1 VERITP
7 AETYRRILD
16 ARLADLH
23 TALPGRVRSYDAAT
37 QTADIEPMIKRGVP
51 TGGEEDEVV
60 LETLP
65 VLPSVPVLFP
75 SGGQC
80 FVTFPLSVGD
90 PVLLVFSERDT
101 SQFRATGAV
110 SDPGVPTMHGL
121 SGAVAIPCAFGPRSA
136 AMSGV
141 SSTDLVLGRQ
151 SGLANITIKSGT
163 AEVGGSSDA
172 AALASMVNR
181 IVAAIRTAAITP
193 AADGGLSFK
202 TGLIAALDAPGA
214 WASSASARLKVGG

>member
-1 VERITP
+1 MERITP
-7 AETYRRILD
+7 AETLRRVLD

-23 TALPGRVRSYDAAT
+23 TALPGRVRAYDAAT

-51 TGGEEDEVV
+51 TGGEEDEVA

-80 FVTFPLSVGD
+80 FVTFPLAVGD

-136 AMSGV
+136 ALTGV
-141 SSTDLVLGRQ
+141 SSTDLVVGRQ
-151 SGLANITIKSGT
+151 GGLANLTIKSGT
-163 AEVGGSSDA
+163 AEVGGSSDS
-172 AALASMVNR
+172 AALASRVKALEAK
-181 IVAAIRTAAITP
+181 IITHTHP
-193 AADGGLSFK
+193 TPSG
-202 TGLIAALDAPGA
+202 
-214 WASSASARLKVGG
+214 ASSVSTELAPSSYTPQNFASALLKVGS

>member
-1 VERITP
+1 MAERITP

-16 ARLADLH
+16 ARLTDLH
-23 TALPGRVRSYDAAT
+23 TALPGRVQSYDAAT

-51 TGGEEDEVV
+51 TGGEEDEVA

-65 VLPSVPVLFP
+65 VLPSVPILFP

-80 FVTFPLSVGD
+80 FVTLPLAVGD
-90 PVLLVFSERDT
+90 PVLIVFCERDT
-101 SQFRATGAV
+101 SQFRGTGAV

-141 SSTDLVLGRQ
+141 STADMVLGRAN
-151 SGLANITIKSGT
+151 GLANITVKS
-163 AEVGGSSDA
+163 ARVEVGGSSDA
-172 AALASMVNR
+172 AALASRVKALETAFLSHTHGGVTTGSGSTLSQTTVPPY
-181 IVAAIRTAAITP
+181 VAQTF
-193 AADGGLSFK
+193 D
-202 TGLIAALDAPGA
+202 
-214 WASSASARLKVGG
+214 SARLKVGG

>member
-1 VERITP
+1 MERITP

-16 ARLADLH
+16 ARLTDLH

-51 TGGEEDEVV
+51 TGGEEDDVV
-60 LETLP
+60 LEALP

-80 FVTFPLSVGD
+80 FVTFPLAVGD

-101 SQFRATGAV
+101 SHYRATGAV
-110 SDPGVPTMHGL
+110 ADPGVPTMHGL

-141 SSTDLVLGRQ
+141 SSTDMVMGRVN
-151 SGLANITIKSGT
+151 GLANITIKSGT
-163 AEVGGSSDA
+163 AEVGGSSDS
-172 AALASMVNR
+172 AALASRVSQLETW
-181 IVAAIRTAAITP
+181 VITHTHP
-193 AADGGLSFK
+193 VVLTPSPLAQ
-202 TGLIAALDAPGA
+202 
-214 WASSASARLKVGG
+214 SSSPPLTPINYGSTRLKVGG

>member
-1 VERITP
+1 MERITP

-16 ARLADLH
+16 ARLTDLH

-37 QTADIEPMIKRGVP
+37 QTADVEPMIKRGVP
-51 TGGEEDEVV
+51 TGGEEDEVA
-60 LETLP
+60 LEALP

-80 FVTFPLSVGD
+80 FVTFPLAVGD

-101 SQFRATGAV
+101 SHYRATGAV
-110 SDPGVPTMHGL
+110 ADPGVPTMHGL

-141 SSTDLVLGRQ
+141 SSTDLVVGRAN
-151 SGLANITIKSGT
+151 GLANITVKAGT
-163 AEVGGSSDA
+163 AEVGGASDS
-172 AALASMVNR
+172 AALASR
-181 IVAAIRTAAITP
+181 VAALETAISAHTH
-193 AADGGLSFK
+193 GGVT
-202 TGLIAALDAPGA
+202 TGVGSTAVPTWVPPGNYG
-214 WASSASARLKVGG
+214 SARLKVGG

>member
-1 VERITP
+1 MERITP
-7 AETYRRILD
+7 AETLRRVLD

-23 TALPGRVRSYDAAT
+23 TALPGRVRAYDAAT

-51 TGGEEDEVV
+51 TGGEEDEVA

-80 FVTFPLSVGD
+80 FVTFPLAVGD

-101 SQFRATGAV
+101 NQFRATGAV

-141 SSTDLVLGRQ
+141 NSTDLVVGRQ
-151 SGLANITIKSGT
+151 GGLANLTIKSGT
-163 AEVGGSSDA
+163 AEVGGAADA
-172 AALASMVNR
+172 VALASRVKSLETAFLSHTHGG
-181 IVAAIRTAAITP
+181 VTTGAGSTATQTTVPPYAAQTF
-193 AADGGLSFK
+193 D
-202 TGLIAALDAPGA
+202 
-214 WASSASARLKVGG
+214 SARLKVGG

>member
-1 VERITP
+1 MERITP
-7 AETYRRILD
+7 AETLRRVLD
-16 ARLADLH
+16 ARLTDLH

-60 LETLP
+60 LEALP

-80 FVTFPLSVGD
+80 FVTFPLAVGD
-90 PVLLVFSERDT
+90 PVLIVFSERDT
-101 SQFRATGAV
+101 SHYRATGAV
-110 SDPGVPTMHGL
+110 ADPGVPTMHGL

-141 SSTDLVLGRQ
+141 SSADLVVGRVN
-151 SGLANITIKSGT
+151 GLANLTIKSGS
-163 AEVGGSSDA
+163 AEFGGSSDSV
-172 AALASMVNR
+172 ALASRVKTLETAFR
-181 IVAAIRTAAITP
+181 THTHGGVTTGIGSTATQTTVPPYAAQ
-193 AADGGLSFK
+193 DF
-202 TGLIAALDAPGA
+202 
-214 WASSASARLKVGG
+214 ASSRLKVSG

>member
-1 VERITP
+1 MERITP
-7 AETYRRILD
+7 AETLRRVLD

-23 TALPGRVRSYDAAT
+23 TALPGRVRAYDAAT

-51 TGGEEDEVV
+51 TGGEEDEVA

-80 FVTFPLSVGD
+80 FVTFPLAVGD

-141 SSTDLVLGRQ
+141 SSTDLVVGRQ
-151 SGLANITIKSGT
+151 GGLANLTIKSGT
-163 AEVGGSSDA
+163 AEVGGAADS
-172 AALASMVNR
+172 AALASRVKALEAK
-181 IVAAIRTAAITP
+181 IIAHKHPTP
-193 AADGGLSFK
+193 SGTSSVSTELAPLSYTPQNF
-202 TGLIAALDAPGA
+202 
-214 WASSASARLKVGG
+214 ASTLLKVGS

>member
-1 VERITP
+1 MAERITP

-16 ARLADLH
+16 ARLMDLH
-23 TALPGRVRSYDAAT
+23 TALPGRVQSYDAAT

-51 TGGEEDEVV
+51 TGGEEDEVA

-80 FVTFPLSVGD
+80 FVTFPLAVGD
-90 PVLLVFSERDT
+90 PVLLVFCERDT
-101 SQFRATGAV
+101 SQFRGTGAV

-141 SSTDLVLGRQ
+141 STTDLVLGRKNGQ
-151 SGLANITIKSGT
+151 ANITVKSGT
-163 AEVGGSSDA
+163 TEVGGSSDS
-172 AALASMVNR
+172 AALASR
-181 IVAAIRTAAITP
+181 VAALETAISAHTHLYNP
-193 AADGGLSFK
+193 G
-202 TGLIAALDAPGA
+202 PGA
-214 WASSASARLKVGG
+214 PTASATPTWVPPGSYGSARLKVGG

>member
-1 VERITP
+1 MERITP

-16 ARLADLH
+16 ARLTDLH
-23 TALPGRVRSYDAAT
+23 TALPGRVRAYDAAT

-51 TGGEEDEVV
+51 TGGEEDEVA
-60 LETLP
+60 LEALP

-80 FVTFPLSVGD
+80 FVTFPLAVGD

-101 SQFRATGAV
+101 SHYRATGAV
-110 SDPGVPTMHGL
+110 ADPGVPTMHGL

-141 SSTDLVLGRQ
+141 SATDLVVGRAN
-151 SGLANITIKSGT
+151 GLANITVKAGT
-163 AEVGGSSDA
+163 TEVGGSTHPVPLDTSLQA
-172 AALASMVNR
+172 ELTKIA
-181 IVAAIRTAAITP
+181 TAFSTFVP
-193 AADGGLSFK
+193 GSGGANFPNPYGGPTNPKGS
-202 TGLIAALDAPGA
+202 T
-214 WASSASARLKVGG
+214 ASSRLKVGG

>member
-1 VERITP
+1 MERITP
-7 AETYRRILD
+7 AETLRRVLD
-16 ARLADLH
+16 ARLSDLH
-23 TALPGRVRSYDAAT
+23 TALPGRVRSYDST
-37 QTADIEPMIKRGVP
+37 SQTADIEPMIKRGVP

-65 VLPSVPVLFP
+65 VLPSVPILFP

-80 FVTFPLSVGD
+80 FVTFPLAVGD

-101 SQFRATGAV
+101 SHYRATGAV

-141 SSTDLVLGRQ
+141 SSTDLVVGRAN
-151 SGLANITIKSGT
+151 GLANITVKSGT
-163 AEVGGSSDA
+163 TEVGGSSDS
-172 AALASMVNR
+172 AALASRVKTLETAFR
-181 IVAAIRTAAITP
+181 THTHGGVTTGTGSTATQTTVPPYAAQ
-193 AADGGLSFK
+193 DF
-202 TGLIAALDAPGA
+202 
-214 WASSASARLKVGG
+214 ASARLKVGG

>member
-1 VERITP
+1 MERITP

-23 TALPGRVRSYDAAT
+23 TALPGRVRSYDATT

-80 FVTFPLSVGD
+80 FVTFPLTVGD

-141 SSTDLVLGRQ
+141 SSTDLVVGRTN
-151 SGLANITIKSGT
+151 GLANLTIKSGT
-163 AEVGGSSDA
+163 AEVGGSSDS
-172 AALASMVNR
+172 AALASRVK
-181 IVAAIRTAAITP
+181 ALETAISSHTHLYNPGPGSPTASATP
-193 AADGGLSFK
+193 
-202 TGLIAALDAPGA
+202 TWVPPGNYG
-214 WASSASARLKVGG
+214 SARLKVGG

>member
-1 VERITP
+1 MERITP
-7 AETYRRILD
+7 AETLRRVLD

-23 TALPGRVRSYDAAT
+23 TALPGRVRAYDAAT

-51 TGGEEDEVV
+51 TGGEEDEVA

-80 FVTFPLSVGD
+80 FVTFPLAVGD
-90 PVLLVFSERDT
+90 PVLLVFSERET

-136 AMSGV
+136 ALTGV
-141 SSTDLVLGRQ
+141 NSTDLVVGRQ
-151 SGLANITIKSGT
+151 GGLANLTIKSGT
-163 AEVGGSSDA
+163 AEVGGASDS
-172 AALASMVNR
+172 AALASR
-181 IVAAIRTAAITP
+181 VAALETAIGSHTHLYNP
-193 AADGGLSFK
+193 G
-202 TGLIAALDAPGA
+202 PGA
-214 WASSASARLKVGG
+214 AAATATPTWVPPGNYGSARLKVGG

>member
-1 VERITP
+1 MERITP
-7 AETYRRILD
+7 AETLRRVLD
-16 ARLADLH
+16 ARLSDLH
-23 TALPGRVRSYDAAT
+23 TALPGRVRSYDSAS

-80 FVTFPLSVGD
+80 FVTFPLAVGD

-101 SQFRATGAV
+101 SHYRATGAV

-141 SSTDLVLGRQ
+141 SSTDLVVGRQ
-151 SGLANITIKSGT
+151 GGLANITVKSGT
-163 AEVGGSSDA
+163 TEVGGSSDA
-172 AALASMVNR
+172 AALASRVKALETAFLGHTHGGVTTGSGTTGTRSAMPAY
-181 IVAAIRTAAITP
+181 VAQ
-193 AADGGLSFK
+193 SFDS
-202 TGLIAALDAPGA
+202 T
-214 WASSASARLKVGG
+214 RLKVGG

>member
-1 VERITP
+1 MERITP
-7 AETYRRILD
+7 AETLRRVLD

-23 TALPGRVRSYDAAT
+23 TALPGRVQAYDAAT

-51 TGGEEDEVV
+51 TGGEEDEVA

-80 FVTFPLSVGD
+80 FVTFPLAVGD
-90 PVLLVFSERDT
+90 PVLLVFSERET
-101 SQFRATGAV
+101 SQFRSTGAV

-141 SSTDLVLGRQ
+141 SSTDLVVGRQ
-151 SGLANITIKSGT
+151 GGLANLTIKSGT
-163 AEVGGSSDA
+163 AEVGGAADS
-172 AALASMVNR
+172 AALASRVKALEAK
-181 IVAAIRTAAITP
+181 IIAHTHPTP
-193 AADGGLSFK
+193 SGASLVS
-202 TGLIAALDAPGA
+202 TELAPP
-214 WASSASARLKVGG
+214 SYTPQNFASALLKVGS

>member
-1 VERITP
+1 MERITP

-16 ARLADLH
+16 ARLTDLH
-23 TALPGRVRSYDAAT
+23 TALPGRVRSYDAST

-51 TGGEEDEVV
+51 TGGEEDDVV
-60 LETLP
+60 LEALP

-80 FVTFPLSVGD
+80 FVTFPLAVGD

-101 SQFRATGAV
+101 SHYRATGAV
-110 SDPGVPTMHGL
+110 ADPGVPTMHGL

-141 SSTDLVLGRQ
+141 SSTDLVMGRVN
-151 SGLANITIKSGT
+151 GLANITIKAGT
-163 AEVGGSSDA
+163 AEVGGSSDS
-172 AALASMVNR
+172 AALASR
-181 IVAAIRTAAITP
+181 VAALETAISSHTHGGVTTGMGSTATP
-193 AADGGLSFK
+193 
-202 TGLIAALDAPGA
+202 TWVPPGNYG
-214 WASSASARLKVGG
+214 STRLKVGG